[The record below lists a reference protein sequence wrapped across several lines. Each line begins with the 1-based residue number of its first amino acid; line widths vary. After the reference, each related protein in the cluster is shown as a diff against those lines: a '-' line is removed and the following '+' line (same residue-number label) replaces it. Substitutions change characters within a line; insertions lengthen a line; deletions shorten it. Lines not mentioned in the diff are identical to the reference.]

1 MFSFFRSEGR
11 SFIAVLLMLTMM
23 LAVGTVAFAA
33 EKSKFVPGTYTV
45 KVPGYSGDVEVVVTL
60 SADAILDVQVASHT
74 ETQGIG
80 TIAIDKLPASIV
92 EKQTLKLDTI
102 AGATVTSKTILAAVE
117 EVLRSVGATNEVIF
131 AEPLSTSA
139 GALAT
144 EIIETDVVII
154 GAGASGLAA
163 ALSAHQNGVENIIVL
178 EKMPFVG
185 GATSTAGG
193 GMQAYRQD
201 ADPKVNESNIEE
213 LFLYWNRTGKFT
225 NNARL
230 TMLAARLSAPTIDW
244 LEQGAGVALTY
255 EIDETQPIT
264 KYSSVGTAAGAIN
277 TLYARVQEAGVPVL
291 LDTRA
296 NHLIMEDG
304 RVVGVTATGSKG
316 QEMIIRA
323 QSVLLATGG
332 YGNNP
337 DLIPA
342 SVQNVIYYGPVAP
355 TGDGHIMAQE
365 LGVPL
370 FNMDKVA
377 TKHFGVE
384 TKPGFGIHI
393 HWAVAQLFTKTGAF
407 AVNKEGVRVVNEGGD
422 ELDIALASMHKSSD
436 GRLYIV
442 MDQSSYDLFSDI
454 LIQRKAFTPE
464 QLEGFIAENG
474 SGITKL
480 VKNDNLAEAAAA
492 LGLDVN
498 AVLQTA
504 KEFNAGVEAGA
515 DAFERKGIQEFGAGP
530 YYIMQTVARFAT
542 SLGGVNVSD
551 NLEVL
556 DINEQAVPGLF
567 AAGEVVG
574 NVNGSYA
581 HYLVWCFAA
590 GKHFGDII
598 PSYLQ

>member
-1 MFSFFRSEGR
+1 MYFFSKGRTFFST
-11 SFIAVLLMLTMM
+11 LLVLTMV
-23 LAVGTVAFAA
+23 LAASVVAFGSTS
-33 EKSKFVPGTYTV
+33 SKFVPGTYTV
-45 KVPGYSGDVEVVVTL
+45 KVPGFSGNLEVVVTV
-60 SADAILDVQVASHT
+60 AKDEILKVEVASHT
-74 ETQGIG
+74 ETPGIG
-80 TIAIDKLPASIV
+80 TIPIEQLSASIV
-92 EKQTLKLDTI
+92 EQQTVKLDTI
-102 AGATVTSKTILAAVE
+102 AGATVTSDALLLAVE
-117 EVLRSVGATNEVIF
+117 EALRSAGASDAVIF
-131 AEPLSTSA
+131 AEPANVGSA
-139 GALAT
+139 TIAT
-144 EIIETDVVII
+144 ETLATDVVII

-193 GMQAYRQD
+193 GMQAYRPD
-201 ADPKVNESNIEE
+201 ADPKVNEKNIEE
-213 LFLYWNRTGKFT
+213 LFMYWNRSGKFT

-244 LEQGAGVALTY
+244 LENDAGAALTY
-255 EIDETQPIT
+255 QINEEQPIVR
-264 KYSSVGTAAGAIN
+264 YSSVGTAAAVIN
-277 TLYARVQEAGVPVL
+277 TLYAQVQDAGIPVL
-291 LDTRA
+291 LNTRA
-296 NHLIMEDG
+296 NHLIMDG
-304 RVVGVTATGSKG
+304 DRVVGVTATGNKG
-316 QEMIIRA
+316 QELDIRA
-323 QSVLLATGG
+323 QVVLLATGG

-337 DLIPA
+337 DLIPD

-355 TGDGHIMAQE
+355 TGDGHIMAKE
-365 LGVPL
+365 IGVPL

-384 TKPGFGIHI
+384 TQPGFGIHI

-407 AVNKEGVRVVNEGGD
+407 AVNKEGLRVVNEGGD

-442 MDQSSYDLFSDI
+442 MDQESYDLFSSV
-454 LIQRKAFTPE
+454 LVQYKAFTPE
-464 QLEGFIAENG
+464 QLETLIAENG

-480 VKNDNLAEAAAA
+480 VKNDDLAEAAAT
-492 LGLDVN
+492 LGLDVD

-504 KEFNAGVEAGA
+504 QEFNQGVAVGKDAFGRTGIKEFG
-515 DAFERKGIQEFGAGP
+515 QGP

-556 DINEQAVPGLF
+556 DFNEQPVPGLF

-574 NVNGSYA
+574 NVHGSYA
-581 HYLVWCFAA
+581 HYLIWCFAA
-590 GKHFGDII
+590 GKHFGDVVPAFI
-598 PSYLQ
+598 Q

>member
-1 MFSFFRSEGR
+1 MFLFLRSKRRAAIATLLVLALVLATGLVGCASEG
-11 SFIAVLLMLTMM
+11 AK
-23 LAVGTVAFAA
+23 A
-33 EKSKFVPGTYTV
+33 ET
-45 KVPGYSGDVEVVVTL
+45 
-60 SADAILDVQVASHT
+60 
-74 ETQGIG
+74 
-80 TIAIDKLPASIV
+80 
-92 EKQTLKLDTI
+92 
-102 AGATVTSKTILAAVE
+102 
-117 EVLRSVGATNEVIF
+117 
-131 AEPLSTSA
+131 
-139 GALAT
+139 
-144 EIIETDVVII
+144 IETDVVIV
-154 GAGASGLAA
+154 GAGASGLSA
-163 ALSAHQNGVENIIVL
+163 ALSAYQNGVENVIVL

-185 GATSTAGG
+185 GATATAGG
-193 GMQAYRQD
+193 GMHAYRRD
-201 ADPKVNESNIEE
+201 ADPKVTEANIEE

-244 LEQGAGVALTY
+244 LENDAGVALEYQINENEPTV
-255 EIDETQPIT
+255 
-264 KYSSVGTAAGAIN
+264 KYTSVGRAAAVID
-277 TLYARVQEAGVPVL
+277 TLYTRVKETGIPVL
-291 LDTRA
+291 LETRA
-296 NHLIMEDG
+296 NQLIMEEG
-304 RVVGVTATGSKG
+304 RVVGVTATGDQG
-316 QEMIIRA
+316 QELNFRA
-323 QSVLLATGG
+323 QHVLLATGG

-342 SVQNVIYYGPVAP
+342 SIQNVIYYGPVAP

-365 LGVPL
+365 IGVPL

-422 ELDIALASMHKSSD
+422 ELDIALASMHQSSD

-442 MDQSSYDLFSDI
+442 MDQESYDLFSSV
-454 LIQRKAFTPE
+454 LVQYNAFTQE

-480 VKNDNLAEAAAA
+480 IKNDSLSEAAAA
-492 LGLDVN
+492 LDLDVD

-504 KEFNAGVEAGA
+504 KDFNAGVDAGA
-515 DAFERKGIQEFGAGP
+515 DAFGRTGIKEFGDGP

-542 SLGGVNVSD
+542 SLGGVNVTD

-556 DINEQAVPGLF
+556 DINEQPVPGLF
-567 AAGEVVG
+567 AAGEIVG

-581 HYLVWCFAA
+581 HYLIWCYGA

-598 PSYLQ
+598 PAYIQ